1 MVRTYWA
8 VIIACLS
15 LGWSAAQ
22 TRELVLFPFAQG
34 AAVQPTDEFN
44 VNVERSTPS
53 THNSKRFLASMC
65 YGSVRRTH
73 PSPARWKRTA
83 FGATA

>member
-34 AAVQPTDEFN
+34 VAVNRPT
-44 VNVERSTPS
+44 S
-53 THNSKRFLASMC
+53 SM
-65 YGSVRRTH
+65 
-73 PSPARWKRTA
+73 
-83 FGATA
+83 

>member
-34 AAVQPTDEFN
+34 AAVQPTDEFS
-44 VNVERSTPS
+44 VNVEALNALYAQLKEIHGIYVLRFRETNPS
-53 THNSKRFLASMC
+53 ITRAVEENRI
-65 YGSVRRTH
+65 RRD
-73 PSPARWKRTA
+73 
-83 FGATA
+83 

>member
-44 VNVERSTPS
+44 VNVEALNALYAQLKEIPR
-53 THNSKRFLASMC
+53 HLC
-65 YGSVRRTH
+65 
-73 PSPARWKRTA
+73 
-83 FGATA
+83 ATVP

>member
-22 TRELVLFPFAQG
+22 TRELVLFPFCAG
-34 AAVQPTDEFN
+34 RGSATD
-44 VNVERSTPS
+44 
-53 THNSKRFLASMC
+53 
-65 YGSVRRTH
+65 RRV
-73 PSPARWKRTA
+73 
-83 FGATA
+83 